1 MKIISTIFL
10 ASALLLSVIGINAQD
25 EYVRGEDPQADAVR
39 DLQTGMAGIRQAT
52 KDPVLLA
59 QLMEDLKDPSIMEEA
74 KKMMGN
80 PEFQKQM
87 KMMEK
92 SDEFKSAAE
101 KAKTMMDDPTESAR
115 VQAQMEHMVK
125 RGQDTIQKEA
135 SFSMSEAMDAMADP
149 AVMAE
154 AAAMMKDKGFTD
166 NLQEM
171 AKDPSFKKYITA
183 VRHIFISFDK
193 LNSLMICPFFFL
205 VFSLLLFF
213 CSSNYFTKFIR
224 CKN

>member
-115 VQAQMEHMVK
+115 VQAQMEHMV
-125 RGQDTIQKEA
+125 
-135 SFSMSEAMDAMADP
+135 S
-149 AVMAE
+149 
-154 AAAMMKDKGFTD
+154 
-166 NLQEM
+166 
-171 AKDPSFKKYITA
+171 
-183 VRHIFISFDK
+183 
-193 LNSLMICPFFFL
+193 
-205 VFSLLLFF
+205 
-213 CSSNYFTKFIR
+213 SSNDYYHSIR
-224 CKN
+224 SGRHLH